1 MVSNHSDAEDVLQN
15 SFLDVFTRLD
25 SFRFESSIGAWIKRI
40 VINNCINFLNKRRIR
55 FDELDEH
62 HIEIEEE
69 GLIKRKIQSS
79 YFCHYNSGKLTIIP
93 EPDYK
98 SPELKKKQRL

>member
-1 MVSNHSDAEDVLQN
+1 MDIEIESLLFKQVEKPKNH
-15 SFLDVFTRLD
+15 FLT
-25 SFRFESSIGAWIKRI
+25 K
-40 VINNCINFLNKRRIR
+40 VISLWENRYRVNVY
-55 FDELDEH
+55 
-62 HIEIEEE
+62 IEIEEE

-98 SPELKKKQRL
+98 SPEVKKKQRL